1 MIVNW
6 IYNRKEITS
15 IDQLPEEVI
24 GFVYKITNI
33 TNNKVY
39 YGKKLVRSVKKKKL
53 TKAEKLI
60 PENKRKTFKYEL
72 SEYSGWKK
80 YTGSN
85 EYLNEDIKK
94 GNKYKKEIVKL
105 CKSKA
110 EMTYEELKLI
120 ICEDCLKS
128 ENCYNAWVSA
138 KVFSRML

>member
-1 MIVNW
+1 MTINW
-6 IYNRKEITS
+6 TYNRKEITS

-24 GFVYKITNI
+24 GFVYKITNT

-53 TKAEKLI
+53 TKTEKLI

-94 GNKYKKEIVKL
+94 GNKYKKEIV
-105 CKSKA
+105 
-110 EMTYEELKLI
+110 
-120 ICEDCLKS
+120 
-128 ENCYNAWVSA
+128 
-138 KVFSRML
+138 